1 MDSHP
6 SIYPVGLMV
15 DLILPFPRNE
25 GFPALFIIHIINFGA
40 QGFTNWSLDSLVL
53 VERFVLAKPLR
64 GSFRWIGMTY
74 DFTIS

>member
-6 SIYPVGLMV
+6 SICPARLMA
-15 DLILPFPRNE
+15 DLLLSFPRNG

-64 GSFRWIGMTY
+64 GSFCWIGMTY